1 MAIYRFGAVGKT
13 SGRETRI
20 EFAFEDDRMTSCILD
35 GIRMNADLAADLL
48 RLDRVC
54 GPGYVPRGEPGSR
67 LNALNFLRWEAFD
80 REPEIFGDPG
90 PIEVDEPEEGVVY

>member
-1 MAIYRFGAVGKT
+1 MATYRFGAVGKT

-20 EFAFEDDRMTSCILD
+20 EFEFDDDRMVSCVMD
-35 GIRMNADLAADLL
+35 GIRLGADLAADVLG
-48 RLDRVC
+48 LDQVC
-54 GPGYVPRGEPGSR
+54 GPGYVPRGEPGTR

-90 PIEVDEPEEGVVY
+90 PFEVEEPVEGVVY

>member
-1 MAIYRFGAVGKT
+1 MATYKFGAVGKV
-13 SGRETRI
+13 SGREMRI
-20 EFAFEDDRMTSCILD
+20 EFEFEDDRMLSCVMD
-35 GIRMNADLAADLL
+35 GIRMDADLAADILG
-48 RLDRVC
+48 LDRVC

-67 LNALNFLRWEAFD
+67 LNALNFLRWDMFD

>member
-1 MAIYRFGAVGKT
+1 MAAYRFGAVGELA
-13 SGRETRI
+13 GAETRI
-20 EFAFEDDRMTSCILD
+20 EFEFDGDRMLSATMD
-35 GIRMNADLAADLL
+35 GVRMDGDLAADLL
-48 RLDRVC
+48 GLDRVC

-67 LNALNFLRWEAFD
+67 LNAMNFLRWEAFD